1 MRAIS
6 QRTFGGPEVLEV
18 IEVDRPEP
26 APDEVLVQVRA
37 TSVNPAD
44 WKIRAATPPLFGDP
58 PFVLGFD
65 VAGVVERVGSQVT
78 RFKPGDEVYGMPR
91 PPAGAYAEYVAAP
104 AADLVA
110 KPPSLDHVQAG
121 ALPAV
126 ALTAWQALV
135 GIADVRAGQRVL
147 VHAAA
152 GGLGHVAVQI
162 AKAHGAHVVGTARAD
177 KHDFL
182 RGLGIDELIDYTTQ
196 DFAVAARDLDVV
208 FDLIGGA
215 YGPRSL
221 DTLRPGG
228 LLVTALWDNPG
239 VEEAEVGR
247 RGLRYAPVH
256 VGPSADDLEEI
267 NKLVGRGLL
276 RAHVEHVLPLAD
288 AGKAHEISQSGRVR
302 GKIVLTP

>member
-1 MRAIS
+1 M
-6 QRTFGGPEVLEV
+6 LEV
-18 IEVDRPEP
+18 IEAQRPEP

-44 WKIRAATPPLFGDP
+44 WKIRAGTPALFGEP

-65 VAGVVERVGSQVT
+65 VSGVVERVGSQVT
-78 RFKPGDEVYGMPR
+78 RFEPGDEVFGMPR
-91 PPAGAYAEYVAAP
+91 PPAGTYAEYLVAP
-104 AADLVA
+104 AADLLA

-135 GIADVRAGQRVL
+135 GIAGVQAGHRVL

-162 AKAHGAHVVGTARAD
+162 AKARGAHVIGTARTD

-182 RGLGIDELIDYTTQ
+182 RGLGVDELIDYTGQ
-196 DFAVAARDLDVV
+196 DFAVAARDVDIV

-215 YGPRSL
+215 YGVRSL

-228 LLVTALWDNPG
+228 LLVSALWDDPG
-239 VEEAEVGR
+239 VAEAEVER
-247 RGLRYAPVH
+247 RGLRYAPVY
-256 VGPSADDLEEI
+256 VGPSAGDLAEI
-267 NKLVGRGLL
+267 SELVERGLL
-276 RAHVEHVLPLAD
+276 RVHVEHVLALED